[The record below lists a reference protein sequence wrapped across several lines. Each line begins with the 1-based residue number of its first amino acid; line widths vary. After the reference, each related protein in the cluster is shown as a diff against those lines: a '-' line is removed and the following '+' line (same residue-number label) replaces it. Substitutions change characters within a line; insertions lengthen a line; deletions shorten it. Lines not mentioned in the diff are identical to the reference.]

1 LTIAPD
7 DEAVRAPPLRAR
19 RILETLEGH
28 QLEYVVIG
36 GVAAVIWGSPRNTED
51 IDILRE
57 LQERRRRRE

>member
-1 LTIAPD
+1 
-7 DEAVRAPPLRAR
+7 
-19 RILETLEGH
+19 
-28 QLEYVVIG
+28 VIG